1 MSQTNHVKLAA
12 IHRYDLGV
20 VICKL
25 CNEVIA
31 TLPTDGYKKFYGLC
45 NAMSCIEK
53 NKEENKK

>member
-1 MSQTNHVKLAA
+1 MSNTNHVTMAA

-20 VICKL
+20 IICKS

-45 NAMSCIEK
+45 NSAQCLEK
-53 NKEENKK
+53 NKEANK